1 MDKVD
6 KLIIKAKRAAQRKA
20 ERFYMGFVN
29 YDPDTGKWIATG
41 DLGQLCG
48 GKING
53 VRQIFTE
60 HDTMEAAVDALQAL
74 ADTYPNTV
82 EDAVIFIDDLTE

>member
-6 KLIIKAKRAAQRKA
+6 KLIIRAKRTAQRKA
-20 ERFYMGFVN
+20 ERFFRGFVEH
-29 YDPDTGKWIATG
+29 DPDTGKWTAQ
-41 DLGQLCG
+41 GQLCG

-53 VRQIFTE
+53 VRQIFSK
-60 HDTMEAAVDALQAL
+60 HDTMESAVDALQAL
-74 ADTYPNTV
+74 ADEYPTTA

>member
-6 KLIIKAKRAAQRKA
+6 KLIIKAKKAAQRKA

-29 YDPDTGKWIATG
+29 YDPDTGKWTAQ
-41 DLGQLCG
+41 GQLCG

-53 VRQIFTE
+53 VRQIFQSMTPWKPPLMRFRLWRIR
-60 HDTMEAAVDALQAL
+60 TPTRLKM
-74 ADTYPNTV
+74 P
-82 EDAVIFIDDLTE
+82 

>member
-6 KLIIKAKRAAQRKA
+6 KLIIKAKKTAQRKA
-20 ERFYMGFVN
+20 ERFFRGFVEH
-29 YDPDTGKWIATG
+29 DPDTGKWTAQ
-41 DLGQLCG
+41 GQLCV

-53 VRQIFTE
+53 VRQIFSK

-74 ADTYPNTV
+74 ADEYPTTA

>member
-29 YDPDTGKWIATG
+29 YDPDTGKWTAQ
-41 DLGQLCG
+41 GQLCG

-74 ADTYPNTV
+74 ADEYPNTV
-82 EDAVIFIDDLTE
+82 EDAVIFIDDLIA

>member
-6 KLIIKAKRAAQRKA
+6 KLIIKAKSAAQRKA

-29 YDPDTGKWIATG
+29 YDPDTGKWTTQ
-41 DLGQLCG
+41 GQLCG
-48 GKING
+48 GKINS
-53 VRQIFTE
+53 VRQIFTD
-60 HDTMEAAVDALQAL
+60 HNTMEAAVDALQPL

-82 EDAVIFIDDLTE
+82 KDAVIFIDDLTE

>member
-6 KLIIKAKRAAQRKA
+6 KLIIRAKRTAQRKA
-20 ERFYMGFVN
+20 ERLHMGFVN
-29 YDPDTGKWIATG
+29 YDPNTGKWTAQ
-41 DLGQLCG
+41 GQLCG

-53 VRQIFTE
+53 VRQIFSK

-74 ADTYPNTV
+74 ADKYPNTV

>member
-20 ERFYMGFVN
+20 ERFFRGFVEH
-29 YDPDTGKWIATG
+29 DPDTGKWTAQ
-41 DLGQLCG
+41 GQLCG

-60 HDTMEAAVDALQAL
+60 HDTMEAAVDALHAL
-74 ADTYPNTV
+74 ADEYPNTA
-82 EDAVIFIDDLTE
+82 EDVVIFIDNLTE

>member
-29 YDPDTGKWIATG
+29 YDPDTGKWTTQ
-41 DLGQLCG
+41 GQLCG
-48 GKING
+48 GKINS
-53 VRQIFTE
+53 VRQIFTD
-60 HDTMEAAVDALQAL
+60 HNTMEAAVDALQVL
-74 ADTYPNTV
+74 VDTYPNTV
-82 EDAVIFIDDLTE
+82 SSTVIFIDDLTE

>member
-6 KLIIKAKRAAQRKA
+6 KLIIRAKRTAQRKA

-29 YDPDTGKWIATG
+29 YDPDTGKWTAQ
-41 DLGQLCG
+41 GQLFG

-53 VRQIFTE
+53 VRQIFSK
-60 HDTMEAAVDALQAL
+60 HDTMEAAVDALQVL
-74 ADTYPNTV
+74 VDTYPNTV
-82 EDAVIFIDDLTE
+82 SSTVIFIDDLTE

>member
-29 YDPDTGKWIATG
+29 YDPDTGKWIAMGNSVT
-41 DLGQLCG
+41 DG
-48 GKING
+48 GSEQSMTPWKPPLMHFRLWQTNTPTRLKI
-53 VRQIFTE
+53 
-60 HDTMEAAVDALQAL
+60 
-74 ADTYPNTV
+74 P
-82 EDAVIFIDDLTE
+82 

>member
-20 ERFYMGFVN
+20 ERFFRGFVEH
-29 YDPDTGKWIATG
+29 DPDTGKWTAQ
-41 DLGQLCG
+41 GQLCG

-53 VRQIFTE
+53 VRQIFSK

-74 ADTYPNTV
+74 ADEYPTTA

>member
-29 YDPDTGKWIATG
+29 YDPDTGKWTAQ
-41 DLGQLCG
+41 GQLCG

>member
-29 YDPDTGKWIATG
+29 YDPDTGKWIAMG
-41 DLGQLCG
+41 DQ
-48 GKING
+48 N
-53 VRQIFTE
+53 R
-60 HDTMEAAVDALQAL
+60 A
-74 ADTYPNTV
+74 
-82 EDAVIFIDDLTE
+82 

>member
-6 KLIIKAKRAAQRKA
+6 RLIIQAKKAAQRKA

-29 YDPDTGKWIATG
+29 YDPDTGKWTAQ
-41 DLGQLCG
+41 GQLCG
-48 GKING
+48 GKISG

-60 HDTMEAAVDALQAL
+60 HDTIEAAVDALQAL
-74 ADTYPNTV
+74 ADEYPNTV

>member
-1 MDKVD
+1 MNKVD
-6 KLIIKAKRAAQRKA
+6 KLIIRAKKAAQRKA
-20 ERFYMGFVN
+20 ERFFMGFVE
-29 YDPDTGKWIATG
+29 YDPDTGKWTAQ
-41 DLGQLCG
+41 GQLCG

-74 ADTYPNTV
+74 ADKYPNT